1 MKALS
6 PLRAARPAPLPRL
19 LRQASFDSQDFLE
32 VLPHRGPAAC
42 PARPHN
48 RLTAGSDV
56 SPELGCILG
65 EISPR
70 RRVTMAIRVVAR
82 LQIPHRFPMAVGTGI
97 GKGCPSTAGAP
108 TALHVCVCVCVCVCM
123 YEPCSTAHQLQRA
136 ERMCIY
142 ASVHAQWLYVHQCKC
157 TCVTPQRWEWARLL
171 VHAQPDTPAHPTGQ
185 C

>member
-1 MKALS
+1 MAVDTTLCVEWKEVKALS

-32 VLPHRGPAAC
+32 VSPHRGPAAR

-70 RRVTMAIRVVAR
+70 RRVAMAIRVVAR
-82 LQIPHRFPMAVGTGI
+82 LQIPHHFPMAVGTGI

-108 TALHVCVCVCVCVCM
+108 TTLHMCVCD
-123 YEPCSTAHQLQRA
+123 A
-136 ERMCIY
+136 
-142 ASVHAQWLYVHQCKC
+142 
-157 TCVTPQRWEWARLL
+157 
-171 VHAQPDTPAHPTGQ
+171 
-185 C
+185 

>member
-1 MKALS
+1 MAVDTTLCVEWKEVKALS

-32 VLPHRGPAAC
+32 VSPHRGPAAR

-70 RRVTMAIRVVAR
+70 RRVAMAIRVVAR
-82 LQIPHRFPMAVGTGI
+82 LQIPHHFPMAVGTGI

-108 TALHVCVCVCVCVCM
+108 TILHMCVCD
-123 YEPCSTAHQLQRA
+123 A
-136 ERMCIY
+136 
-142 ASVHAQWLYVHQCKC
+142 
-157 TCVTPQRWEWARLL
+157 
-171 VHAQPDTPAHPTGQ
+171 
-185 C
+185 